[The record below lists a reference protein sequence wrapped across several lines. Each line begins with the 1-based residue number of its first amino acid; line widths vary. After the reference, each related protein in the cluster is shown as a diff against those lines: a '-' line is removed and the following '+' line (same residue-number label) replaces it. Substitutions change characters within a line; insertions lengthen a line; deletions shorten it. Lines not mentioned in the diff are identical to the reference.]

1 MQLSSYNVANKDKRK
16 HQFATISLCIPRTSK
31 MYHKSTQSRNNP
43 SETSP
48 LKGWRTKNFRRLFTS
63 RYVSFLRN
71 CRSTCTSPFATR
83 RKETLNVLWTE
94 KKPSPR
100 WEEMIFTTASWSRDA
115 GSTFLSF
122 LENMSVFPLFVSVRK
137 GILGLDRCVELKFIN
152 RRIPGDTILYKE
164 GENRSVGG

>member
-1 MQLSSYNVANKDKRK
+1 MLLTRTKENINF

-43 SETSP
+43 SETLLS
-48 LKGWRTKNFRRLFTS
+48 KVGERRISVIFSHLDTT
-63 RYVSFLRN
+63 VSFLRN

-100 WEEMIFTTASWSRDA
+100 WEEMVFTTASWSRDA